1 MSASIKVARA
11 GTAGRAM
18 PGTGY
23 RGDPG
28 LFGFLGK
35 VAKGAFNIGSSFIP
49 GGSLVRTAVKTATSV
64 LGRKS
69 GKVQSYKMPATR
81 GPVRPGAGFAGG
93 VMQAVQGV
101 GTLKDPSF
109 RDRIRTA
116 GQAIWPGGV
125 EPGMMTPEIG
135 SPSGYHVNKSSYWLK
150 SGEFIPKGTRWV
162 RNRRRNPLNPRALD
176 RAMGRIGSA
185 KKAASK
191 LGRITI
197 RKKCD

>member
-1 MSASIKVARA
+1 MSASIKMARA
-11 GTAGRAM
+11 GTMGRAM

-35 VAKGAFNIGSSFIP
+35 VAKGALNIGSSFIP
-49 GGSLVRTAVKTATSV
+49 GGSLIQAGVKTATSI

-69 GKVQSYKMPATR
+69 GKVRSYAMPATR
-81 GPVRPGAGFAGG
+81 GPVRGPGIMPTTMASLGLVGRGIKQDVPAPGIRA
-93 VMQAVQGV
+93 AVERF
-101 GTLKDPSF
+101 L
-109 RDRIRTA
+109 
-116 GQAIWPGGV
+116 PGGAT
-125 EPGMMTPEIG
+125 GMQPEIG

-150 SGEFIPKGTRWV
+150 DGTFIPKGTRWV

-176 RAMGRIGSA
+176 RAMGRISSA
-185 KKAASK
+185 KNAASK

-197 RKKCD
+197 RKKCPA

>member
-1 MSASIKVARA
+1 MSGSIKVARSQSM
-11 GTAGRAM
+11 GRAM

-35 VAKGAFNIGSSFIP
+35 VAKGALNIGSSFIP
-49 GGSLVRTAVKTATSV
+49 GGSLVRAGVKTATSI

-69 GKVQSYKMPATR
+69 GKVQQYTAPVR
-81 GPVRPGAGFAGG
+81 GPGITPTTMASLGL
-93 VMQAVQGV
+93 V
-101 GTLKDPSF
+101 GRTLKQQGPTPF
-109 RDRIRTA
+109 ERIRTA

-125 EPGMMTPEIG
+125 EPGMMQQPEIG

-150 SGEFIPKGTRWV
+150 DGTFIPKGTRWV

-197 RKKCD
+197 RKKSCD